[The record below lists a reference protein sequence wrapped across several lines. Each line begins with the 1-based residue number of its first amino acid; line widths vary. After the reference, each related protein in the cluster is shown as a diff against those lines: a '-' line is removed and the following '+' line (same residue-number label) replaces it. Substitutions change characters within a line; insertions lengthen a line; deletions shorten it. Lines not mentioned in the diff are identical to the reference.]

1 MQKQFYDAE
10 DIARILGKST
20 SYSYKIIRILNAELE
35 AKGYLTARGRVPAVY
50 FEDRFMGRD
59 F

>member
-20 SYSYKIIRILNAELE
+20 SYGYKIIKILNAELE

-50 FEDRFMGRD
+50 FNDRFIGRD